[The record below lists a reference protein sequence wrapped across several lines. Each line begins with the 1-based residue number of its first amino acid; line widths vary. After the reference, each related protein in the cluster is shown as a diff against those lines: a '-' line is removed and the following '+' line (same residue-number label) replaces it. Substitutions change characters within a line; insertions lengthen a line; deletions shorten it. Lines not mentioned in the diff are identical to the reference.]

1 MIPATILAVI
11 DPLLTLPGG
20 IEMGWRELS
29 GVGVS
34 CLVIFLSYALKE
46 SLSTKEHVHITRQ
59 ERPDDAPSGSGA

>member
-1 MIPATILAVI
+1 MIAMLNLVVI
-11 DPLLTLPGG
+11 DPLFSLPGG

-46 SLSTKEHVHITRQ
+46 SLSTKEHVHMTRH
-59 ERPDDAPSGSGA
+59 EAPEGEA